1 LQSKTTREKEF
12 LEKVHWSCEALSK
25 GVRRSHLIS
34 ADEGALLKE
43 LYTRDG
49 EGTLISRDLYDGI
62 RQATIEDITGIL
74 DLCAPLIKQGFLV
87 DRPPDQVEKTI
98 NSYYVY
104 TRDSTILACAQLMRY
119 DDNSKMAEIGCL
131 VVNKKYRGEGKGDGM
146 LGFLERLCVQSGIK
160 SVFVLS
166 TQTMQFFSERGYDE
180 VGVEALP
187 ERKRENYNEKRK
199 SKVYMKTIQSLR
211 DLDSEELMWDR

>member
-1 LQSKTTREKEF
+1 
-12 LEKVHWSCEALSK
+12 
-25 GVRRSHLIS
+25 
-34 ADEGALLKE
+34 
-43 LYTRDG
+43 
-49 EGTLISRDLYDGI
+49 
-62 RQATIEDITGIL
+62 
-74 DLCAPLIKQGFLV
+74 
-87 DRPPDQVEKTI
+87 
-98 NSYYVY
+98 
-104 TRDSTILACAQLMRY
+104 MRY